1 MNKSK
6 TNIYTLKIM
15 KILRSASQG
24 SNFTGSYKKEY
35 IHSVHS
41 LHSHK
46 MFSKSNFQYSNC
58 LYLKPEY

>member
-1 MNKSK
+1 
-6 TNIYTLKIM
+6 M